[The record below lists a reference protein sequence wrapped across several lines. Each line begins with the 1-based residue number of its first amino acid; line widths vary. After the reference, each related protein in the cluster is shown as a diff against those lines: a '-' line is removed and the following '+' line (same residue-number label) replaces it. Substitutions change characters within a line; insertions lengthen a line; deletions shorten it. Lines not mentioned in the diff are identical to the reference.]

1 MLTAELLSEFVKE
14 TTKTED
20 KRFKKDQNVYGTTV
34 EYDGQIYVKID
45 GSDILTPVNTTVSM
59 KGGERVILT
68 IKNHSADVTGNL
80 SSPSCGTVDIDDR
93 VLQVKSEIE
102 QDMDHFKTTI
112 TGSFVS
118 TDDLNQVKT
127 DLENQTNQ
135 TISEVNK
142 AMQDNYDNLES
153 RIITSQSQW
162 EQTFD
167 GFKST
172 VAGTYLTK
180 EEFADS
186 DIGNL
191 SSSVTQVQQDLTSFK
206 TTVAGTYATKDSVN
220 QISTSV
226 STMNQD
232 LNGFKTTVINTYA
245 KIDDLNEAKTEL
257 ESQTNQAIAE
267 VNTAMQDNYD
277 NLESRIT
284 TSQTQWEQTF
294 NGFKSTVAATYLTKQ
309 EFEDSDIGNLSS
321 SVTQVQQDLTSFKTT
336 VAGKYLTKQEFEDSD
351 IGSLSSSVTTMK
363 QDLTSFKTTVSGT
376 YATKDSVNQ
385 LSSTV
390 STMTQD
396 LNGFKTTVANT
407 YAKTT
412 DLNNAKNKISSVE
425 QTANKISLIVKSG
438 NSVSNMVLT
447 DGFYSVVSKN
457 IKLSADRIT
466 MEGLVTA
473 NSNFKILTDGS
484 CEASDIIVN
493 NTMSA
498 STVIANDINIPWV
511 DKSFT
516 RDVTVKIKPSHTHS
530 DNYNLL
536 NEDTYKSFTD
546 LMNICPKD
554 LNGYTL
560 TINMLEDLTE
570 NATLEDF
577 SNGTII
583 INMNGHA
590 IKGHVYSPNRSLS
603 IDMFGNT
610 STELGSGTY
619 GKIIPGS
626 VGKYYGGFRY
636 GIVACKGYLGL
647 YEIDFYA
654 GTSTDC
660 ATKGVTMAEGGYIF
674 MYACRAINK
683 PDSLLRVQVGARG
696 YVDSSSGTTV
706 KSSFQAVSGGL
717 LQLNNTTQCGINGGG
732 TSTFVTNNGLIYS
745 TGVTFQSSAITD
757 GSSSST
763 NPSTTTTT
771 TKTKTITSDYGRCYR
786 TTVYNNWGTD
796 NIVRQGQYGY
806 GMNKGLWFFG
816 NNLYNI
822 IQNAK
827 SIDSIAIKITRQ
839 AGGVYAAHTHYVL
852 AHTYGTKPSGEPSFI
867 SSNTFQA
874 TFSIPTNSSTTIY
887 LTANQIAALKSSKA
901 KGLGLYTSSTDRGMY
916 STCSGSCVVTI
927 TYKE

>member
-206 TTVAGTYATKDSVN
+206 TTVAG
-220 QISTSV
+220 
-226 STMNQD
+226 
-232 LNGFKTTVINTYA
+232 
-245 KIDDLNEAKTEL
+245 
-257 ESQTNQAIAE
+257 
-267 VNTAMQDNYD
+267 
-277 NLESRIT
+277 
-284 TSQTQWEQTF
+284 
-294 NGFKSTVAATYLTKQ
+294 
-309 EFEDSDIGNLSS
+309 
-321 SVTQVQQDLTSFKTT
+321 
-336 VAGKYLTKQEFEDSD
+336 KYLTKQEFEDSD
-351 IGSLSSSVTTMK
+351 IGSLSSSVTQVQ

-385 LSSTV
+385 VSSSV
-390 STMTQD
+390 STMKQD

-412 DLNNAKNKISSVE
+412 DLNTAKDKISSVE

-498 STVIANDINIPWV
+498 NTVIANDINIPWV

-516 RDVTVKIKPSHTHS
+516 RDVTVKIKSSHTHS

-570 NATLEDF
+570 NVTLDDF

-636 GIVACKGYLGL
+636 GIVACKGHLGL

-706 KSSFQAVSGGL
+706 KSSFQAVNGGL
-717 LQLNNTTQCGINGGG
+717 LQLNATTQCGINGGG

-757 GSSSST
+757 SSSSNT
-763 NPSTTTTT
+763 NPSTDTAT

-796 NIVRQGQYGY
+796 NVVRQGQYGY

-816 NNLYNI
+816 NNLYSI

-867 SSNTFQA
+867 SANTFQA

-887 LTANQIAALKSSKA
+887 LTASQIAALKSSKA
-901 KGLGLYTSSTDRGMY
+901 KGFGLYTSSTDRGMY

>member
-34 EYDGQIYVKID
+34 EYDGKIYVKID
-45 GSDILTPVNTTVSM
+45 GSDILTPVNTTVSL

-93 VLQVKSEIE
+93 VLQVKAELV
-102 QDMDHFKTTI
+102 QDLDHFKTTI
-112 TGSFVS
+112 TGSFIT
-118 TDDLNQVKT
+118 TDNLDEVKT
-127 DLENQTNQ
+127 NLEEQTNQ
-135 TISEVNK
+135 AIAEANK
-142 AMQDNYDNLES
+142 VMQDKYDNLES
-153 RIITSQSQW
+153 RVITSQTQW

-167 GFKST
+167 GFKTTVAGTYLTKEEFQDSDVGNLSSSVTQIQQDLTSFKST

-180 EEFADS
+180 QEFQDS
-186 DIGNL
+186 DVGSL
-191 SSSVTQVQQDLTSFK
+191 SSSITQVQQDLTSFK
-206 TTVAGTYATKDSVN
+206 TTVAGTYATNNRAD
-220 QISTSV
+220 QI
-226 STMNQD
+226 
-232 LNGFKTTVINTYA
+232 
-245 KIDDLNEAKTEL
+245 
-257 ESQTNQAIAE
+257 
-267 VNTAMQDNYD
+267 
-277 NLESRIT
+277 
-284 TSQTQWEQTF
+284 
-294 NGFKSTVAATYLTKQ
+294 
-309 EFEDSDIGNLSS
+309 
-321 SVTQVQQDLTSFKTT
+321 
-336 VAGKYLTKQEFEDSD
+336 
-351 IGSLSSSVTTMK
+351 SSSVTTM
-363 QDLTSFKTTVSGT
+363 Q
-376 YATKDSVNQ
+376 
-385 LSSTV
+385 
-390 STMTQD
+390 QD

-412 DLNNAKNKISSVE
+412 DLNNAREDLSSVE

-438 NSVSNMVLT
+438 DSSSNMVLT
-447 DGFYSVVSKN
+447 DEFYSVVSKN

-511 DKSFT
+511 AKSLT
-516 RDVTVKIKPSHTHS
+516 RNITVKIKPSHTHS

-546 LMNICPKD
+546 LMNACPKD

-570 NATLEDF
+570 NATLDDF

-610 STELGSGTY
+610 STALGSGTH

-717 LQLNNTTQCGINGGG
+717 LQLNNTVQCGINGGG
-732 TSTFVTNNGLIYS
+732 TSTFVANNGVIYS
-745 TGVTFQSSAITD
+745 SGVTFQTSAITD
-757 GSSSST
+757 GDSSNTNTST
-763 NPSTTTTT
+763 DTTITKST
-771 TKTKTITSDYGRCYR
+771 TITSDYGRCYR

-796 NIVRQGQYGY
+796 NVVRQGQYGY

-816 NNLYNI
+816 NNLYSI

-867 SSNTFQA
+867 SGNTFQA

-887 LTANQIAALKSSKA
+887 LTASQIAALKSSKA
-901 KGLGLYTSSTDRGMY
+901 KGFGLYTSSTDRGMY

>member
-34 EYDGQIYVKID
+34 EYNGQIYVKID

-267 VNTAMQDNYD
+267 VNTAMQDDYD

-351 IGSLSSSVTTMK
+351 IGSLSSSVTQVQ

-385 LSSTV
+385 VSSSV
-390 STMTQD
+390 STMKQD

-412 DLNNAKNKISSVE
+412 DLNNAKDKISSVE

-516 RDVTVKIKPSHTHS
+516 RDVTVKIKSSHTHS
-530 DNYNLL
+530 YH
-536 NEDTYKSFTD
+536 Y
-546 LMNICPKD
+546 
-554 LNGYTL
+554 
-560 TINMLEDLTE
+560 
-570 NATLEDF
+570 
-577 SNGTII
+577 
-583 INMNGHA
+583 
-590 IKGHVYSPNRSLS
+590 
-603 IDMFGNT
+603 
-610 STELGSGTY
+610 
-619 GKIIPGS
+619 
-626 VGKYYGGFRY
+626 
-636 GIVACKGYLGL
+636 
-647 YEIDFYA
+647 
-654 GTSTDC
+654 
-660 ATKGVTMAEGGYIF
+660 
-674 MYACRAINK
+674 
-683 PDSLLRVQVGARG
+683 
-696 YVDSSSGTTV
+696 
-706 KSSFQAVSGGL
+706 
-717 LQLNNTTQCGINGGG
+717 
-732 TSTFVTNNGLIYS
+732 
-745 TGVTFQSSAITD
+745 
-757 GSSSST
+757 
-763 NPSTTTTT
+763 
-771 TKTKTITSDYGRCYR
+771 
-786 TTVYNNWGTD
+786 
-796 NIVRQGQYGY
+796 
-806 GMNKGLWFFG
+806 
-816 NNLYNI
+816 
-822 IQNAK
+822 
-827 SIDSIAIKITRQ
+827 
-839 AGGVYAAHTHYVL
+839 VYAMIL
-852 AHTYGTKPSGEPSFI
+852 FL
-867 SSNTFQA
+867 Q
-874 TFSIPTNSSTTIY
+874 
-887 LTANQIAALKSSKA
+887 
-901 KGLGLYTSSTDRGMY
+901 
-916 STCSGSCVVTI
+916 
-927 TYKE
+927 

>member
-1 MLTAELLSEFVKE
+1 
-14 TTKTED
+14 
-20 KRFKKDQNVYGTTV
+20 
-34 EYDGQIYVKID
+34 
-45 GSDILTPVNTTVSM
+45 
-59 KGGERVILT
+59 
-68 IKNHSADVTGNL
+68 
-80 SSPSCGTVDIDDR
+80 
-93 VLQVKSEIE
+93 
-102 QDMDHFKTTI
+102 
-112 TGSFVS
+112 
-118 TDDLNQVKT
+118 
-127 DLENQTNQ
+127 
-135 TISEVNK
+135 
-142 AMQDNYDNLES
+142 
-153 RIITSQSQW
+153 
-162 EQTFD
+162 
-167 GFKST
+167 
-172 VAGTYLTK
+172 
-180 EEFADS
+180 
-186 DIGNL
+186 
-191 SSSVTQVQQDLTSFK
+191 
-206 TTVAGTYATKDSVN
+206 
-220 QISTSV
+220 
-226 STMNQD
+226 
-232 LNGFKTTVINTYA
+232 
-245 KIDDLNEAKTEL
+245 
-257 ESQTNQAIAE
+257 
-267 VNTAMQDNYD
+267 
-277 NLESRIT
+277 
-284 TSQTQWEQTF
+284 
-294 NGFKSTVAATYLTKQ
+294 
-309 EFEDSDIGNLSS
+309 
-321 SVTQVQQDLTSFKTT
+321 
-336 VAGKYLTKQEFEDSD
+336 
-351 IGSLSSSVTTMK
+351 
-363 QDLTSFKTTVSGT
+363 
-376 YATKDSVNQ
+376 
-385 LSSTV
+385 
-390 STMTQD
+390 
-396 LNGFKTTVANT
+396 
-407 YAKTT
+407 
-412 DLNNAKNKISSVE
+412 
-425 QTANKISLIVKSG
+425 
-438 NSVSNMVLT
+438 
-447 DGFYSVVSKN
+447 
-457 IKLSADRIT
+457 
-466 MEGLVTA
+466 
-473 NSNFKILTDGS
+473 
-484 CEASDIIVN
+484 
-493 NTMSA
+493 MSA
-498 STVIANDINIPWV
+498 NTVIANDINIPWV
-511 DKSFT
+511 AKSFT
-516 RDVTVKIKPSHTHS
+516 RDVTVKIKSSHTHS

-570 NATLEDF
+570 NVTLDDF

-610 STELGSGTY
+610 STALGSGTY

-654 GTSTDC
+654 GSSTDC

-717 LQLNNTTQCGINGGG
+717 LQLNATTQCGINGGG

-757 GSSSST
+757 SSSSNT
-763 NPSTTTTT
+763 NPSTDTAT
-771 TKTKTITSDYGRCYR
+771 TKSTTITSDYGRCYR

-796 NIVRQGQYGY
+796 NVVRQGQYGY

-867 SSNTFQA
+867 SANTFQA
-874 TFSIPTNSSTTIY
+874 TFSIPTNSSTTIN
-887 LTANQIAALKSSKA
+887 LTASQIAALKSSKA
-901 KGLGLYTSSTDRGMY
+901 KGLGLYTSSTDKGMY

>member
-34 EYDGQIYVKID
+34 EYDGKIYVKID

-59 KGGERVILT
+59 KGGERVIVT

-93 VLQVKSEIE
+93 VLQVKAELV
-102 QDMDHFKTTI
+102 QDLDHFKTTI
-112 TGSFVS
+112 TGSFIT
-118 TDDLNQVKT
+118 TDNLDEIKT
-127 DLENQTNQ
+127 NLENQTNQ
-135 TISEVNK
+135 AISEANK
-142 AMQDNYDNLES
+142 VMQDKYDNLES
-153 RIITSQSQW
+153 RIITSQTQW

-167 GFKST
+167 GFKTT

-180 EEFADS
+180 EEFQDS

-206 TTVAGTYATKDSVN
+206 STVAG
-220 QISTSV
+220 
-226 STMNQD
+226 
-232 LNGFKTTVINTYA
+232 
-245 KIDDLNEAKTEL
+245 
-257 ESQTNQAIAE
+257 
-267 VNTAMQDNYD
+267 
-277 NLESRIT
+277 
-284 TSQTQWEQTF
+284 
-294 NGFKSTVAATYLTKQ
+294 TYLTKQ
-309 EFEDSDIGNLSS
+309 EFQDSD
-321 SVTQVQQDLTSFKTT
+321 V
-336 VAGKYLTKQEFEDSD
+336 
-351 IGSLSSSVTTMK
+351 GSLSSSITQVQ

-376 YATKDSVNQ
+376 YATNDRADQISSSV
-385 LSSTV
+385 T
-390 STMTQD
+390 TMQQD

-412 DLNNAKNKISSVE
+412 DLNNVREDVSSVE

-438 NSVSNMVLT
+438 DSLSNMVLT
-447 DGFYSVVSKN
+447 DEFYSVVSKN

-493 NTMSA
+493 NTIS
-498 STVIANDINIPWV
+498 SNTVIANDINIPWV
-511 DKSFT
+511 AKSLT
-516 RDVTVKIKPSHTHS
+516 RNITVKIKASHTHS

-536 NEDTYKSFTD
+536 NEDTYKSFSD
-546 LMNICPKD
+546 LMIVCPND
-554 LNGYTL
+554 LNGYTI
-560 TINMLEDLTE
+560 TINVLDDLTE
-570 NATLEDF
+570 NISLEDF
-577 SNGTII
+577 CNGTMI
-583 INMNGHA
+583 INMNSHA
-590 IKGHVYSPNRSLS
+590 IKGHIYSPNKSLS
-603 IDMFGNT
+603 VDIFGYT
-610 STELGSGTY
+610 STELGSGNY

-626 VGKYYGGFRY
+626 VGKMYGGFRY
-636 GIVACKGYLGL
+636 GIVACKGHLGL
-647 YEIDFYA
+647 YEMDFYA

-660 ATKGVTMAEGGYIF
+660 ATKGVTMTEGGYIF

-717 LQLNNTTQCGINGGG
+717 LQLNNTVQCGINGGG
-732 TSTFVTNNGLIYS
+732 TSTFVANNGVIYS
-745 TGVTFQSSAITD
+745 SGVTFQTAAITD
-757 GSSSST
+757 GDSSNTNTST
-763 NPSTTTTT
+763 DTTI
-771 TKTKTITSDYGRCYR
+771 TKSATITSDYGRCYR

-796 NIVRQGQYGY
+796 NVVRQGQYGY

-816 NNLYNI
+816 DNLYNI

-827 SIDSIAIKITRQ
+827 TIDSIAIKITRQ

-852 AHTYGTKPSGEPSFI
+852 AHTYGTKPSGEPTFI
-867 SSNTFQA
+867 SANTFQA

-887 LTANQIAALKSSKA
+887 LTASQISALKSSEA
-901 KGLGLYTSSTDRGMY
+901 KGFGLYTSSTDKGMY

>member
-34 EYDGQIYVKID
+34 EYDGKIYVKID

-59 KGGERVILT
+59 KGGERVIVT

-93 VLQVKSEIE
+93 VLQVKAELV
-102 QDMDHFKTTI
+102 QDLDHFKTTI
-112 TGSFVS
+112 TGSFIT
-118 TDDLNQVKT
+118 TDNLDEIKT
-127 DLENQTNQ
+127 NLENQTNQ
-135 TISEVNK
+135 AIAEANK
-142 AMQDNYDNLES
+142 VMQDKYDNLES
-153 RIITSQSQW
+153 RVITSQTQW

-167 GFKST
+167 GFKTT

-180 EEFADS
+180 EEFQDS
-186 DIGNL
+186 DVGNL

-206 TTVAGTYATKDSVN
+206 STVAG
-220 QISTSV
+220 
-226 STMNQD
+226 
-232 LNGFKTTVINTYA
+232 
-245 KIDDLNEAKTEL
+245 
-257 ESQTNQAIAE
+257 
-267 VNTAMQDNYD
+267 
-277 NLESRIT
+277 
-284 TSQTQWEQTF
+284 
-294 NGFKSTVAATYLTKQ
+294 TYLTKQ
-309 EFEDSDIGNLSS
+309 EFQDSD
-321 SVTQVQQDLTSFKTT
+321 V
-336 VAGKYLTKQEFEDSD
+336 
-351 IGSLSSSVTTMK
+351 GSLSSSITQVQ

-376 YATKDSVNQ
+376 YATNDRADQISSSV
-385 LSSTV
+385 T
-390 STMTQD
+390 TMQQD

-412 DLNNAKNKISSVE
+412 DVNNVRDKISSVE

-438 NSVSNMVLT
+438 DSLSNMVLT
-447 DGFYSVVSKN
+447 DEFYSVVSKN

-493 NTMSA
+493 NTIS
-498 STVIANDINIPWV
+498 SNTVIANDINIPWV
-511 DKSFT
+511 AKSLT
-516 RDVTVKIKPSHTHS
+516 RNITVKIKTSHTHS

-536 NEDTYKSFTD
+536 NEDTYKSFSD
-546 LMNICPKD
+546 LMIVCPND
-554 LNGYTL
+554 LNGYTI
-560 TINMLEDLTE
+560 TINVLDDLTE
-570 NATLEDF
+570 NISLEDF
-577 SNGTII
+577 CNGTMI

-590 IKGHVYSPNRSLS
+590 IKGHIYSPNKSLS
-603 IDMFGNT
+603 VDIFGYT
-610 STELGSGTY
+610 STELGSGNY

-626 VGKYYGGFRY
+626 VGKMYGGFRY
-636 GIVACKGYLGL
+636 GIVACKGHLGI
-647 YEIDFYA
+647 YETDFYA

-660 ATKGVTMAEGGYIF
+660 ATKGVTMAEGGYVF

-717 LQLNNTTQCGINGGG
+717 LQLNNTVQCGINGGG
-732 TSTFVTNNGLIYS
+732 TSTFVANNGVIYS
-745 TGVTFQSSAITD
+745 SGVTFQTAAITD
-757 GSSSST
+757 GDSSNTNTST
-763 NPSTTTTT
+763 DTTITKST
-771 TKTKTITSDYGRCYR
+771 TITSDYGRCYR

-796 NIVRQGQYGY
+796 NVVRQGQYGY

-816 NNLYNI
+816 DNLYNI

-827 SIDSIAIKITRQ
+827 TIEGIAIKITRQ
-839 AGGVYAAHTHYVL
+839 AGGVHAAHTHYVL
-852 AHTYGTKPSGEPSFI
+852 AHTYGTKPSGEPTFI
-867 SSNTFQA
+867 SANTFQA

-887 LTANQIAALKSSKA
+887 LTASQIAALKSSKA
-901 KGLGLYTSSTDRGMY
+901 KGFGLYTSSTDKGMY

>member
-34 EYDGQIYVKID
+34 EYDGKIYVKID
-45 GSDILTPVNTTVSM
+45 GSDILTPVNTTVSL

-93 VLQVKSEIE
+93 VLQVKAELV
-102 QDMDHFKTTI
+102 QDLDHFKTTI
-112 TGSFVS
+112 TGSFIT
-118 TDDLNQVKT
+118 TDNLDEIKAN
-127 DLENQTNQ
+127 LENQTNQ
-135 TISEVNK
+135 AITEANK
-142 AMQDNYDNLES
+142 VMQDKYDNLES
-153 RIITSQSQW
+153 RIITSQTQW

-167 GFKST
+167 GFKTTVAGTYLTKEEFQDSDVGNLSSSVTQIQQDLTSFKST

-180 EEFADS
+180 QEFQDS
-186 DIGNL
+186 D
-191 SSSVTQVQQDLTSFK
+191 V
-206 TTVAGTYATKDSVN
+206 
-220 QISTSV
+220 
-226 STMNQD
+226 
-232 LNGFKTTVINTYA
+232 
-245 KIDDLNEAKTEL
+245 
-257 ESQTNQAIAE
+257 
-267 VNTAMQDNYD
+267 
-277 NLESRIT
+277 
-284 TSQTQWEQTF
+284 
-294 NGFKSTVAATYLTKQ
+294 
-309 EFEDSDIGNLSS
+309 
-321 SVTQVQQDLTSFKTT
+321 
-336 VAGKYLTKQEFEDSD
+336 
-351 IGSLSSSVTTMK
+351 GSLSSSITQVQ

-376 YATKDSVNQ
+376 YATNNRADQISSSV
-385 LSSTV
+385 T
-390 STMTQD
+390 TMQQD

-412 DLNNAKNKISSVE
+412 DLNNVREDLSSVE

-438 NSVSNMVLT
+438 DSSSNMVLT
-447 DGFYSVVSKN
+447 DEFYSVVSKN

-493 NTMSA
+493 NTV
-498 STVIANDINIPWV
+498 STNTIIANDINIPWV
-511 DKSFT
+511 AKSLT
-516 RDVTVKIKPSHTHS
+516 RNITVKINPSHTHS

-536 NEDTYKSFTD
+536 NEDTYNSFSD
-546 LMNICPKD
+546 LMIVCPND
-554 LNGYTL
+554 LNGYTI
-560 TINMLEDLTE
+560 TINMLDDLTE
-570 NATLEDF
+570 NISLEDF
-577 SNGTII
+577 CNGTMI

-590 IKGHVYSPNRSLS
+590 IKGHIYSPNKSLS
-603 IDMFGNT
+603 VDMFGYT
-610 STELGSGTY
+610 STELGSGNY

-626 VGKYYGGFRY
+626 VGKMYGGFRY
-636 GIVACKGYLGL
+636 GVVACKGHLGI

-717 LQLNNTTQCGINGGG
+717 LQLNNTVQCGINGGG
-732 TSTFVTNNGLIYS
+732 TSTFVANNGVIYS
-745 TGVTFQSSAITD
+745 SGVTFQTAAITD
-757 GSSSST
+757 GDSSNTNTST
-763 NPSTTTTT
+763 DTTITKST
-771 TKTKTITSDYGRCYR
+771 TITSDYGRCYR

-796 NIVRQGQYGY
+796 NVVRQGQYGY

-816 NNLYNI
+816 DNLYNI

-827 SIDSIAIKITRQ
+827 TIDGIAIKITRQ
-839 AGGVYAAHTHYVL
+839 AGGVSAAHTHYVL
-852 AHTYGTKPSGEPSFI
+852 AHTYGTKPSGEPTFI
-867 SSNTFQA
+867 SANTFQA

-887 LTANQIAALKSSKA
+887 LTASQIAALKSSKA
-901 KGLGLYTSSTDRGMY
+901 KGFGLYTSSTDRNMY

>member
-34 EYDGQIYVKID
+34 EYDGKIYVKID

-59 KGGERVILT
+59 KGGERVIVT

-93 VLQVKSEIE
+93 VLQVKAELV
-102 QDMDHFKTTI
+102 QDLDHFKTTI
-112 TGSFVS
+112 TGSFIT
-118 TDDLNQVKT
+118 TDNLDEIKT
-127 DLENQTNQ
+127 NLESQTNQ
-135 TISEVNK
+135 AIAEANK
-142 AMQDNYDNLES
+142 VMQDKYDNLES
-153 RIITSQSQW
+153 RVITSQTQW

-167 GFKST
+167 GFKTT

-180 EEFADS
+180 EEFQDS

-206 TTVAGTYATKDSVN
+206 STVAG
-220 QISTSV
+220 
-226 STMNQD
+226 
-232 LNGFKTTVINTYA
+232 
-245 KIDDLNEAKTEL
+245 
-257 ESQTNQAIAE
+257 
-267 VNTAMQDNYD
+267 
-277 NLESRIT
+277 
-284 TSQTQWEQTF
+284 
-294 NGFKSTVAATYLTKQ
+294 TYLTKQ
-309 EFEDSDIGNLSS
+309 EFQDSD
-321 SVTQVQQDLTSFKTT
+321 V
-336 VAGKYLTKQEFEDSD
+336 
-351 IGSLSSSVTTMK
+351 GSLSSSITQVQ

-376 YATKDSVNQ
+376 YATNGRADQIASSV
-385 LSSTV
+385 T
-390 STMTQD
+390 TMQQD

-407 YAKTT
+407 YAKTA
-412 DLNNAKNKISSVE
+412 DLNNAREEISSVE

-438 NSVSNMVLT
+438 DSSSNMVLT
-447 DGFYSVVSKN
+447 DEFYSVVSKN

-493 NTMSA
+493 NTIS
-498 STVIANDINIPWV
+498 SNTVIANDINIPWV
-511 DKSFT
+511 AKSLT
-516 RDVTVKIKPSHTHS
+516 RNITVKIKASHTHS

-536 NEDTYKSFTD
+536 NEDTYKSFSD
-546 LMNICPKD
+546 LMIVCPND
-554 LNGYTL
+554 LNGYTI
-560 TINMLEDLTE
+560 TINVLDDLTE
-570 NATLEDF
+570 NISLEDF
-577 SNGTII
+577 CNGTMI

-590 IKGHVYSPNRSLS
+590 IKGHIYSPNKSLS
-603 IDMFGNT
+603 VDIFGYT
-610 STELGSGTY
+610 STELGSGNY

-626 VGKYYGGFRY
+626 VGKMYGGFRY
-636 GIVACKGYLGL
+636 GIVACKGHLGL
-647 YEIDFYA
+647 YEMDFYA

-660 ATKGVTMAEGGYIF
+660 ATKGVTMTEGGYIF

-717 LQLNNTTQCGINGGG
+717 LQLNNTVQCGINGGG
-732 TSTFVTNNGLIYS
+732 TSTFVANNGVIYS
-745 TGVTFQSSAITD
+745 SGVTFQTAAITD
-757 GSSSST
+757 GDSSNTNTST
-763 NPSTTTTT
+763 DTTITKST
-771 TKTKTITSDYGRCYR
+771 TITSDYGRCYR

-796 NIVRQGQYGY
+796 NVVRQGQYGY

-816 NNLYNI
+816 DNLYNI

-827 SIDSIAIKITRQ
+827 TIDGIAIKITRQ

-852 AHTYGTKPSGEPSFI
+852 AHTYGTKPSGEPTFI
-867 SSNTFQA
+867 SANTFQA

-887 LTANQIAALKSSKA
+887 LTASQIAALKSSKA
-901 KGLGLYTSSTDRGMY
+901 KGFGLYTSSTDKGMY
-916 STCSGSCVVTI
+916 STCSGSCMVTI

>member
-153 RIITSQSQW
+153 RIITSQTQW

-206 TTVAGTYATKDSVN
+206 TTVAG
-220 QISTSV
+220 
-226 STMNQD
+226 
-232 LNGFKTTVINTYA
+232 
-245 KIDDLNEAKTEL
+245 
-257 ESQTNQAIAE
+257 
-267 VNTAMQDNYD
+267 
-277 NLESRIT
+277 
-284 TSQTQWEQTF
+284 
-294 NGFKSTVAATYLTKQ
+294 
-309 EFEDSDIGNLSS
+309 
-321 SVTQVQQDLTSFKTT
+321 
-336 VAGKYLTKQEFEDSD
+336 KYLTKQEFEDSD
-351 IGSLSSSVTTMK
+351 IGSLSSSVTQVQ

-901 KGLGLYTSSTDRGMY
+901 KGFGLYTSSTDKGMY